1 MRYRILCVDDET
13 ANLRLLERLFREHY
27 EVITASS
34 GSEALE
40 LLQVHDF
47 AVIITDQRMPAMT
60 GMEFLKRAAELRR
73 QTVRMMLTGYTDAET
88 LVEAVNSGIVYKYIT
103 KPWINSDLL
112 ATVKRSLQHYET
124 MKAQRSLQLHNE
136 RLQGKLKA
144 TKDAFVNVISG
155 MLDLKDEFARAH
167 CERTR
172 DHAISIAKEMRLD
185 HSDIEVLGLAAYLHE
200 IPLFRLAPS
209 TARKTGAFSLEEKA
223 LIEKHFEE
231 GLQIIESVPDLE
243 VVASILRYLFEN
255 YDGSG
260 MPHGFTQDQIPLIA
274 RIISVADAYDSV
286 RRPRG
291 NEEPLS
297 TEDALRHLLY
307 RSGREFD
314 PAVVKAIC
322 EVENAV
328 DKPTAELEIVFA

>member
-60 GMEFLKRAAELRR
+60 GMEFLKRAAEMRR

-144 TKDAFVNVISG
+144 TKDAFVNVVSG
-155 MLDLKDEFARAH
+155 MLDLKDELARAH
-167 CERTR
+167 AERTR
-172 DHAISIAKEMRLD
+172 DHAISVAKEMKLEHAD
-185 HSDIEVLGLAAYLHE
+185 FEVLSLAAYLHE
-200 IPLFRLAPS
+200 IPLFRLPQPIV
-209 TARKTGAFSLEEKA
+209 RKNGAFTLEERA
-223 LIEKHFEE
+223 LIEKHFEN
-231 GLQIIESVPDLE
+231 GLAIIESVPDLE
-243 VVASILRYLFEN
+243 AVASVLRYLFEH

-260 MPHGFTQDQIPLIA
+260 MPHGFAQDQIPLIA
-274 RIISVADAYDSV
+274 RIVSVADAYDTA

-291 NEEPLS
+291 NDEPLS
-297 TEDALRHLLY
+297 TEDALRSLLF

-322 EVENAV
+322 EVENAT
-328 DKPTAELEIVFA
+328 DKPTAELDMVFA